1 MKWKSKWKTDNRKP
15 KGDAGTDE
23 SKESSRRKK
32 GCSFGWQKGKKVERE
47 MKESKKSRTNNL
59 NLWIILWESI
69 NEGKRRK
76 RKEMKRWPFEAFP
89 GITILLSC
97 LQLCKIVG
105 SKSRYLT
112 VFSCSSSMGK
122 KKKYIGRCL
131 WKRRKDI
138 SSDSLQ
144 SQEMSLINLLLI
156 WFFKPGTSRL
166 DYKASIQRPQYLTS
180 N

>member
-1 MKWKSKWKTDNRKP
+1 
-15 KGDAGTDE
+15 
-23 SKESSRRKK
+23 
-32 GCSFGWQKGKKVERE
+32 

-69 NEGKRRK
+69 NVGKRRK
-76 RKEMKRWPFEAFP
+76 RKEMKKWPFEAFP

-166 DYKASIQRPQYLTS
+166 QSKHSKTTIPDFQQKIIVFYKFTPMSGTHIYNSSLVTFACVT
-180 N
+180 